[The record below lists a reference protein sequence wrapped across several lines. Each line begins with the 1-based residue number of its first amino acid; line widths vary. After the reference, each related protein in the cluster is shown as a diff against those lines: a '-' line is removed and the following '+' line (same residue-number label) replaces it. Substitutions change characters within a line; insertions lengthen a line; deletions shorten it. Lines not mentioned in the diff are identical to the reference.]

1 MSCGMHRLLSN
12 GRVVRRQRARGGEE
26 GRGRDEDGRRRGG
39 PGEGRDEEEDDE
51 EDDEDDDE
59 NGDGPLN
66 GQRSTLYPS
75 ADPSL
80 DCIKAFPK

>member
-1 MSCGMHRLLSN
+1 MAHNHDYREMILETGWAN
-12 GRVVRRQRARGGEE
+12 EVARGRGKGWSRTRREE
-26 GRGRDEDGRRRGG
+26 GWSRR
-39 PGEGRDEEEDDE
+39 EE
-51 EDDEDDDE
+51 DEDDVDS

-66 GQRSTLYPS
+66 AQRGTLYPS